1 MSYEIISYVATFI
14 ISAGL
19 AVIGILI
26 SFQLYQV
33 HQKPVF
39 QILLYQQIFLLS
51 FTIYG
56 IWGNM
61 ALQEIIA
68 DLELS
73 SELTAKL
80 TIFIP
85 MLGIPFLVFSW
96 FMLIRFAFQL
106 NGYRVSNV
114 AAMIYFPAFIIVIFI
129 YSALIQ
135 KGIIN
140 VNQDPDLFVIRTLV
154 VLNLGVHLFFIAPFI
169 AKKKYTPVIKET
181 GFSIKLAGIY
191 FAGIII
197 YSTVLCFYNIFGF
210 ISVCISIILLFGVS
224 IFIPVAIQLNGKAQI
239 KEVQNNNIDFAGFCK
254 MYEISKRE
262 AEIIIE
268 ICGGKTNKAISEK
281 LFITL
286 QTVKDH
292 NHRIFTKTGVKS
304 RVQLANLVREK
315 TGV

>member
-1 MSYEIISYVATFI
+1 MPIEIISYIITFI

-19 AVIGILI
+19 AVIGIMI

-39 QILLYQQIFLLS
+39 QILLYQQIFLIS
-51 FTIYG
+51 FFIYG

-73 SELTAKL
+73 KDLTAKL

-85 MLGIPFLVFSW
+85 ILGIPFLVVSW
-96 FMLIRFAFQL
+96 FMLIRFAFIL
-106 NGYRVSNV
+106 NGFRLSNR
-114 AAMIYFPAFIIVIFI
+114 AAAIYFPSFIIVVFIF
-129 YSALIQ
+129 SMLIQ
-135 KGIIN
+135 KKIITVPQN
-140 VNQDPDLFVIRTLV
+140 AELFIIQTLV
-154 VLNLGVHLFFIAPFI
+154 VLNLGIHLFFIAPFFL
-169 AKKKYTPVIKET
+169 KMKFTPVIKET
-181 GFSIKLAGIY
+181 GFSKKLASIY
-191 FAGIII
+191 FGGTII
-197 YSTVLCFYNIFGF
+197 YSVALCFYNILGF
-210 ISVCISIILLFGVS
+210 ASTCISIILLFAVS
-224 IFIPVAIQLNGKAQI
+224 ILIPVTIRLNGKAHV
-239 KEVQNNNIDFAGFCK
+239 KEIQSANFDFKDFCN

-262 AEIIIE
+262 AEIVLE
-268 ICGGKTNKAISEK
+268 ICTGKTNKAISEK

-304 RVQLANLVREK
+304 RIQLTNLVREK
-315 TGV
+315 TGL